1 MLLKRLAGW
10 VSYPVATQARPVAG
24 DLGGRLE
31 HGALEGRGLADA
43 AGES

>member
-1 MLLKRLAGW
+1 MVMAKLELL
-10 VSYPVATQARPVAG
+10 PVATQSRPVAG